1 MEKFNNGEY
10 LAPQV
15 EVVEVAAQSL
25 ICQSGNLE
33 DRDYVDPW
41 TN

>member
-1 MEKFNNGEY
+1 MKKFNTGEY

-15 EVVEVAAQSL
+15 EVVEMAAQSL

-33 DRDYVDPW
+33 DRDYIDPW
-41 TN
+41 DN

>member
-1 MEKFNNGEY
+1 MEKFNKGEY

-33 DRDYVDPW
+33 DRDYIDPW
-41 TN
+41 DD